1 MSDFGVAD
9 QVVQCHTKP
18 KNGDFLT
25 ADVYLLTIV
34 LKEHSCCASQ
44 SSIDTD
50 QTQPLSAKLIDSN
63 FKIVVPRAFSVSSSD
78 FLGPASYWPPCPCAG

>member
-25 ADVYLLTIV
+25 ADVYLLTSFYPSRVISKQAV
-34 LKEHSCCASQ
+34 T
-44 SSIDTD
+44 ID
-50 QTQPLSAKLIDSN
+50 KN
-63 FKIVVPRAFSVSSSD
+63 HR
-78 FLGPASYWPPCPCAG
+78 